1 VSGEMKFVDHRS
13 EMVAFQAPLG
23 RSTQGGVNSG
33 RQIRK
38 LFGFGPVEILEHD
51 QNGLSRC
58 VTLDLGQLGHRSS
71 AASMPTNN
79 TQSKAGNVKTLRP
92 ANALIAD

>member
-1 VSGEMKFVDHRS
+1 MKFVDHRS

-71 AASMPTNN
+71 AASMANEQHAVKGWQRKDVAPTKC
-79 TQSKAGNVKTLRP
+79 SHRGP
-92 ANALIAD
+92 A